1 MIMSMKNFSANEI
14 VLVRYP
20 FSDLSASKIRP
31 AVIVSSYHSSQD
43 VFIVPLTSR
52 TAHLL
57 EGEFVLDHWKSAG
70 LNVPSAVKRG
80 VFTITKDIIIKTIGR
95 LHDSDAHHLE
105 NSLKSWF
112 SWK

>member
-1 MIMSMKNFSANEI
+1 MKNFSANEI
-14 VLVRYP
+14 VLVRFP

-31 AVIVSSYHSSQD
+31 AVIISSHHSSQD

-52 TAHLL
+52 TAKLL

-80 VFTITKDIIIKTIGR
+80 IFTITKDIILKSIGR
-95 LHDSDAHHLE
+95 LHDRDASQLE
-105 NSLKSWF
+105 KSVKSWLC
-112 SWK
+112 WK